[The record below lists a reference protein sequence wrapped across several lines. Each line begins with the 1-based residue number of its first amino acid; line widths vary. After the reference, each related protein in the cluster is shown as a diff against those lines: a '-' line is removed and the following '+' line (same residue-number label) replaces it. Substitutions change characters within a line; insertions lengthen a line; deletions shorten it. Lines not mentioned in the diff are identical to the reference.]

1 MKKRKKISQSEI
13 ARRKK
18 QSKRD
23 YQINH
28 INDIYKEEA
37 RKEREWVK
45 RHLENLNIDEGEI

>member
-45 RHLENLNIDEGEI
+45 RHLENLNINEGGN

>member
-45 RHLENLNIDEGEI
+45 RHLENLNINEEEI